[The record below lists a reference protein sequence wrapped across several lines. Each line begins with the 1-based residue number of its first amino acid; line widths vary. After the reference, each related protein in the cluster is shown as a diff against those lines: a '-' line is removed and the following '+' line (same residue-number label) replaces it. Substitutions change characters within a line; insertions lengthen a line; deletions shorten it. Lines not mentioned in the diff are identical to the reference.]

1 MVNLDGVQINTR
13 PEPSLPGY
21 SASGGLTVAWGVA
34 VDGSDNVWVANF
46 TRGGVS
52 HFCGAR
58 DGSCPMGVS
67 TGDALSPN
75 NTGYHSDLLDR
86 NTAVEVDSSGNVWLT
101 NNWKDLPIQTDPV
114 GDAMV
119 VYIGLAAPVRAP
131 LIGPPEQP

>member
-1 MVNLDGVQINTR
+1 
-13 PEPSLPGY
+13 
-21 SASGGLTVAWGVA
+21 
-34 VDGSDNVWVANF
+34 
-46 TRGGVS
+46 
-52 HFCGAR
+52 
-58 DGSCPMGVS
+58 MGVS